1 MACGDFHMI
10 EQTERY
16 RLEKE
21 LEDLKQRTGIC
32 FGEAMGLANAKPFYD
47 EDLIITTVTVVDEI
61 KYHEIAF
68 DDFEINEEII
78 LSTEDGDEDIIFE
91 AAPGFFDFC
100 EDTKDGDWAVKEP
113 LVKPGI
119 SVIVTTG
126 GCDGKTAPKSLT
138 QTFENID
145 DHRLGALSK
154 AEGYGD

>member
-1 MACGDFHMI
+1 MACGDYHMI
-10 EQTERY
+10 EAMERQ

-21 LEDLKQRTGIC
+21 LEDLRQRTGIS

-47 EDLIITTVTVVDEI
+47 EDLIVTTAITFDEI
-61 KYHEIAF
+61 KYNEMAF

-78 LSTEDGDEDIIFE
+78 LSTIEEVIIFE
-91 AAPGFFDFC
+91 SDPGFFDFC
-100 EDTKDGDWAVKEP
+100 EDVPWNTKDSGAKE
-113 LVKPGI
+113 
-119 SVIVTTG
+119 
-126 GCDGKTAPKSLT
+126 KTAPKSLT